1 MVTMKASDFFVRCLE
16 AEGIKYIFGVP
27 GEENAD
33 VMISLLDS
41 KIQFITCRHEQGAAF
56 MADVYGRL
64 TGSVAACLGTLGPG
78 ATNLVTGV
86 ANGNMDRSPMLVI
99 TGQGALN
106 RLHKESHQAMD
117 VVRMFEPITKWNAQI
132 KTADTISEIVRKASK
147 VARYEKPGATHI
159 ELPED
164 IAKHEVP
171 DDWVPLVKVK
181 PRRPAPDRKAVAQA
195 VELIRNAKLPFI
207 LSGNG
212 AVRKRASIALRR
224 LQEVAG
230 IYGANTF
237 MGKGAMGYD
246 NQYSLSTVGLQS
258 RDHVSCAL
266 ERADLV
272 IAIGYDLVEYHP
284 QLWNNGNQKTILH
297 IDFEPAEVDRYYNPI
312 VEINADIADSLTALN
327 QALVDGK
334 VSKRPDEKY
343 FDELRERMLADI
355 AEYKSDQAFPLKP
368 QKILW
373 DVRQA
378 LGAGDILISDV
389 GAHKMWIARYFRA
402 KDPNTVIIPNGFC
415 SMGIVVPGVIAG
427 RLVYPDSKK
436 VKVLGI
442 CGDGGFL
449 MNVQELETAVRLKVP
464 VVIMIWND
472 SEYGLITWKQMAAF
486 GKSSHTTFGN
496 PDFVKLAESFGA
508 LGLRVKKTEDLPKIL
523 KKAFAHEGV
532 VVIDCPVDYREN
544 MKLTQRLGKI
554 GCAI

>member
-1 MVTMKASDFFVRCLE
+1 MKASDFFVRCLE

-33 VMISLLDS
+33 VMMSLLDS
-41 KIQFITCRHEQGAAF
+41 EIEFITTRHEQGAAF

-64 TGSVAACLGTLGPG
+64 TGSVAVCLGTLGPG

-86 ANGNMDRSPMLVI
+86 GNGNMDRSPMMVV

-117 VVRMFEPITKWNAQI
+117 VMRMFEPITKWNAQI
-132 KTADTISEIVRKASK
+132 KTPDTISEIIRKASK
-147 VARYEKPGATHI
+147 LARYEKPGATHV

-164 IAKHEVP
+164 VAKLEVP
-171 DDWVPLVKVK
+171 DDWQPLVKTK
-181 PRRPAPDRKAVAQA
+181 PRRPAPDRQAVQQA
-195 VELIRNAKLPFI
+195 VELIKNAKLPFI
-207 LSGNG
+207 ISGNG
-212 AVRKRASIALRR
+212 AVRKRASAALRE
-224 LQEVAG
+224 LQATTG

-237 MGKGAMGYD
+237 MGKGAMGADSKY
-246 NQYSLSTVGLQS
+246 NLSTVGLQS
-258 RDHVSCAL
+258 RDHVSCAI
-266 ERADLV
+266 ERADLI

-284 QLWNNGNQKTILH
+284 RLWNHGNKKTIIH
-297 IDFEPAEVDRYYNPI
+297 IDFEPAEVDRYYNPA
-312 VEINADIADSLTALN
+312 VEINGDIADSLRRLN
-327 QALVDGK
+327 QNFEDK
-334 VSKRPDEKY
+334 IEKRPDEKY

-355 AEYKSDQAFPLKP
+355 AEYKDDTEFPIKP

-378 LGAGDILISDV
+378 LDKNDILISDV

-402 KDPNTVIIPNGFC
+402 KDPNTVLIPNGFC
-415 SMGIVVPGVIAG
+415 SMGMVVPGVIAA
-427 RLVYPDSKK
+427 RLVYPDQKQ

-449 MNVQELETAVRLKVP
+449 MNVQELETAVRLKTQ
-464 VVIMIWND
+464 VVIMIWTD
-472 SEYGLITWKQMAAF
+472 SKYGLIEWKQQAQF
-486 GKSSHTTFGN
+486 GKTSHIDFGN

-508 LGLRVKKTEDLPKIL
+508 LGLRVKQTKDLPKIL
-523 KKAFAHEGV
+523 KKAFAHDGP

-544 MKLTQRLGKI
+544 MKLTKRLGEI
-554 GCAI
+554 GCTI

>member
-1 MVTMKASDFFVRCLE
+1 MKASDFFIRCLE

-33 VMISLLDS
+33 VMMSLLDS
-41 KIQFITCRHEQGAAF
+41 KIKFITTRHEQGAAF

-64 TGSVAACLGTLGPG
+64 TGDIAACLGTLGPG

-117 VVRMFEPITKWNAQI
+117 VVRMFEPITKWNAQV

-147 VARYEKPGATHI
+147 LARSEKPGATHI

-164 IAKHEVP
+164 VAKSELP
-171 DDWVPLVKVK
+171 DNSQPLTRIE
-181 PRRPAPDRKAVAQA
+181 PHRAAPDPAVITKAI
-195 VELIRNAKLPFI
+195 ELIKKAKLPFI
-207 LSGNG
+207 ISGNG
-212 AVRKRASIALRR
+212 AVRKRASAALR
-224 LQEVAG
+224 QFQSVAG

-237 MGKGAMGYD
+237 MGKGAMGEH
-246 NQYSLSTVGLQS
+246 NQYNLSTVGLQS
-258 RDHVSCAL
+258 RDHVSCAI
-266 ERADLV
+266 ERADLI
-272 IAIGYDLVEYHP
+272 IAVGYDLVEYHP
-284 QLWNNGNQKTILH
+284 RLWNQGNQKTIIH
-297 IDFEPAEVDRYYNPI
+297 IDFEPAEVDSFYNPA
-312 VEINADIADSLTALN
+312 VEVNCDIADSLKHLI
-327 QALVDGK
+327 QVFEKDK
-334 VSKRPDEKY
+334 IKKRPAEKY
-343 FDELRERMLADI
+343 FDKLREQVLADI
-355 AEYKSDQAFPLKP
+355 AELKDDTGFPVKP

-378 LGAGDILISDV
+378 MGRGDIIISDV
-389 GAHKMWIARYFRA
+389 GAHKMWIARYFRCR
-402 KDPNTVIIPNGFC
+402 DPNTMLIPNGFC
-415 SMGIVVPGVIAG
+415 SMGMAVPGVIAA
-427 RLVYPDSKK
+427 RLVHPDAKK

-464 VVIMIWND
+464 VVIMIWTD
-472 SEYGLITWKQMAAF
+472 SKYGLIEWKQQAQF
-486 GKSSHTTFGN
+486 GKTSHVDFGN

-508 LGLRVKKTEDLPKIL
+508 LGLRVKKTDDLPKVL
-523 KKAFAHEGV
+523 KKAFTYDGP

-544 MKLTQRLGKI
+544 MKLTKKLGEI
-554 GCAI
+554 GCTI